1 MFSNSCIELHVICC
15 GVWLILYHYS
25 LVSHDVRHFLIRLL
39 VFFRNVYLT
48 LYRPSCME
56 LPMMFLLIALLKF
69 LYTRMYWAYN
79 VDATNCCPLLTFTC
93 MQTDFSLTM
102 QYLKLSRKSDYFW
115 KLVTATQY
123 VSLCASKHVSTE
135 TFLNWHN
142 CVYQNVYFSV
152 YANIIT

>member
-25 LVSHDVRHFLIRLL
+25 LVSHDVKHFLIRLL

-48 LYRPSCME
+48 LYRPSCMG
-56 LPMMFLLIALLKF
+56 LPMVFLLIALIVEIFVYK
-69 LYTRMYWAYN
+69 N
-79 VDATNCCPLLTFTC
+79 VLSLQCRCYQLLSLTNIY

-115 KLVTATQY
+115 KLVTATQC
-123 VSLCASKHVSTE
+123 VNLCASKHVSTE
-135 TFLNWHN
+135 TFLN
-142 CVYQNVYFSV
+142 
-152 YANIIT
+152 